1 MQWQRGLRSL
11 ASSGKDRRA
20 RQGANVGR
28 GTDEQPS
35 RAYGAKEQ
43 TKQGIY
49 TSEHFLAWVDPQPA
63 VQKRFDRAEWSVKKG
78 GLPLEYPDQIKAHTP
93 GQPDGMFLTPL
104 RVATPPRYVFLGA
117 MYAISPRRTV
127 GCVVTPFI

>member
-1 MQWQRGLRSL
+1 LGEEQ
-11 ASSGKDRRA
+11 K
-20 RQGANVGR
+20 
-28 GTDEQPS
+28 EQPS
-35 RAYGAKEQ
+35 RAYGAKERE
-43 TKQGIY
+43 TQGIY
-49 TSEHFLAWVDPQPA
+49 TSGHLLAWVDPQPA

-78 GLPLEYPDQIKAHTP
+78 GLPLEYPDQIKAHRP

-104 RVATPPRYVFLGA
+104 RVAPPPRYVFLGA